1 MTELGTHLFY
11 IAIIF
16 TATAFILLSERI
28 RVRHYI
34 ILDNAIPQTSNIY
47 CQKNR
52 HKYIPFLLK
61 ISAFAIVAIPLIT
74 RSELCGADT
83 ATYYMRYV
91 YGSKENFDYLFFF
104 ALKLLHFVI
113 PDPKMGL
120 GVVSLITLGLAFYSF
135 SLIRDKIDTVYC
147 YFAYFTCLY
156 FYTYNYMRIMLAT
169 SFILIGYALII
180 LGKRKKALIPFA
192 IASGIHMSAIVVFA
206 IGIVIML
213 FYKDIKILSGIIC
226 FGTVLFLLM
235 PGTFFALVSVD
246 RYIPFINAINVKDVQ
261 IGVGTTLRVL
271 SFLFIYL
278 FQFNKFKHEKTYKLF
293 GTMIMANWALSFLG
307 YYVGVASRI
316 SNMYFVFHILYYV
329 PWALR
334 RTQSRG
340 SRMILKIFAVFYC
353 LLLYYFIAQNFRA
366 MRIIPYR

>member
-1 MTELGTHLFY
+1 
-11 IAIIF
+11 
-16 TATAFILLSERI
+16 
-28 RVRHYI
+28 
-34 ILDNAIPQTSNIY
+34 
-47 CQKNR
+47 
-52 HKYIPFLLK
+52 
-61 ISAFAIVAIPLIT
+61 
-74 RSELCGADT
+74 
-83 ATYYMRYV
+83 
-91 YGSKENFDYLFFF
+91 
-104 ALKLLHFVI
+104 
-113 PDPKMGL
+113 
-120 GVVSLITLGLAFYSF
+120 
-135 SLIRDKIDTVYC
+135 
-147 YFAYFTCLY
+147 
-156 FYTYNYMRIMLAT
+156 
-169 SFILIGYALII
+169 
-180 LGKRKKALIPFA
+180 
-192 IASGIHMSAIVVFA
+192 
-206 IGIVIML
+206 
-213 FYKDIKILSGIIC
+213 
-226 FGTVLFLLM
+226 M